1 MFQSLQARLTT
12 LFAAFVLLV
21 VVSVGA
27 MMWGSATQRQD
38 AALIN
43 LAGRQRML
51 AQQMA
56 RLAFE
61 DDGEGLAA
69 GTLLEAERLFDQTQ
83 RALLD
88 GGAAP
93 YPSGAPVTLPAARDP
108 AIRSALAQTGLAWND
123 FRALLDQPQ
132 QAARARPLPASA
144 RAAIETSASTLVE
157 RADAVVRLYEL
168 NATAKLNRLRAIQ
181 VVFLISALALLGLGA
196 WVTRRSLLAPL
207 HDLSRAATRLG
218 DNDLDS
224 PVQVAGPREV
234 QALSASFDAMRV
246 RLKVSRSQLL
256 DLTATLEARVDR
268 RTRELNALNEVSREI
283 AAQLDTG
290 ALLGSVTD
298 KARALLDADSAMV
311 CLLDDSRQQLQL
323 KAASGARAA
332 EPGIAGVSTAA
343 LAGAVLASQQ
353 ALLCSNAHC
362 VGGCGLLADGHAASH
377 LVAPLRIGDH
387 VIGALCASSGRPN
400 HFSAES
406 TDVATKLANTAAVA
420 LQNARLYAQAEKVA
434 VLEERNRIAA
444 DMHDGLGQTL
454 SYLGLVT
461 DHTVELLA
469 QGEEDEALANLDRTR
484 TTINQATRQVRE
496 SIQQLMDGAPRERK
510 LASLLEE
517 TVHEFE
523 GRYQV
528 DIRWQLEDDAG
539 VQAPRAVTE
548 QVVNVAR
555 ETLENACR
563 HAHPQSICVQ
573 LGRENGNG
581 QLTVTDDGCGFDPAA
596 QALQANGH
604 FGLRVMRARAA
615 HIGGELLLESTPGAG
630 TRVTLL
636 FPVGEGSQ

>member
-1 MFQSLQARLTT
+1 MSKSLQARLTT
-12 LFAAFVLLV
+12 LFTAFVLLV
-21 VVSVGA
+21 IVSVGA
-27 MMWGSATQRQD
+27 MMWGSETQRQD
-38 AALIN
+38 ALLIN

-51 AQQMA
+51 AQQMT

-61 DDGEGLAA
+61 GGGEELVAS
-69 GTLLEAERLFDQTQ
+69 TLLEAEHLFDQTQ
-83 RALLD
+83 RALLE

-93 YPSGAPVTLPAARDP
+93 YPTGAPVTLPAARDR
-108 AIRSALAQTGLAWND
+108 AIRSALDQTGLAWND
-123 FRALLDQPQ
+123 FRSLLEQSQ
-132 QAARARPLPASA
+132 QAARAGPLPASTRGA
-144 RAAIETSASTLVE
+144 IAASASTLVE

-181 VVFLISALALLGLGA
+181 IVFLISALALLGLGA
-196 WVTRRSLLAPL
+196 WVTRRSVLAPL
-207 HDLSRAATRLG
+207 HDLSQAATRLG

-246 RLKVSRSQLL
+246 RLQASRSQLL

-283 AAQLDTG
+283 AAQLDAR

-298 KARALLDADSAMV
+298 KARSLLDADSAML

-323 KAASGARAA
+323 KAASGAPPV
-332 EPGIAGVSTAA
+332 EPGAATVSTAA
-343 LAGAVLASQQ
+343 LASAVLASQQ
-353 ALLCSNAHC
+353 ALMCSNAHC
-362 VGGCGLLADGHAASH
+362 VGGCGLLAEGHAVSH
-377 LVAPLRIGDH
+377 IVAPLRTGDQ
-387 VIGALCASSGRPN
+387 VIGALCVSSGQPN
-400 HFSAES
+400 HFSAEA
-406 TDVATKLANTAAVA
+406 TGVATKLANTAAVA

-461 DHTVELLA
+461 DHTAELLA
-469 QGEEDEALANLDRTR
+469 KGQEDEALANLGRTR
-484 TTINQATRQVRE
+484 VTINQATRQVRE
-496 SIQQLMDGAPRERK
+496 SIQQLMDGAPREQK

-517 TVHEFE
+517 TVREFE
-523 GRYQV
+523 DRYRV
-528 DIRWQLEDDAG
+528 DIRWQVDEN
-539 VQAPRAVTE
+539 AVTRRPRETTE
-548 QVVNVAR
+548 QILNVAR

-563 HAHPQSICVQ
+563 HAQAQSICVQ
-573 LGRENGNG
+573 LGRQNGNG
-581 QLTVTDDGCGFDPAA
+581 RLTVTDDGRGFDPAA

-636 FPVGEGSQ
+636 FPVTEGNE